1 MWHRPCK
8 HVVEE
13 DNLYREDTMTL
24 EFVFGGII
32 SFLLMIYLFYSL
44 IRPEDF

>member
-1 MWHRPCK
+1 
-8 HVVEE
+8 
-13 DNLYREDTMTL
+13 MTL